1 MYAKKTLFSHW
12 RMGATF
18 RQRSQSVLH
27 PALCGKSVLQQK
39 SGVNVYSD
47 GEMIGNAHF
56 SLMTWFVSASS
67 FHLWLNE
74 KWRAIPVSS
83 SETRALCF
91 IPAKKGKKE
100 KIETAGGGCYRT
112 ILMVS
117 VQQIFEHLC
126 STCYF
131 CFRVNWCLW
140 GQDLNLSKMRLWY
153 IWGHWGTVPSGT
165 VFLFFFFF

>member
-1 MYAKKTLFSHW
+1 MQRKHFFHAEGWEQHSDNGLKVFSILC
-12 RMGATF
+12 
-18 RQRSQSVLH
+18 SVE
-27 PALCGKSVLQQK
+27 KV
-39 SGVNVYSD
+39 
-47 GEMIGNAHF
+47 F
-56 SLMTWFVSASS
+56 SNKRVEWMTTVMVKWLGMHTYLLWLVCPASS

-74 KWRAIPVSS
+74 KWCAIPVSS
-83 SETRALCF
+83 SETRAPCF

-117 VQQIFEHLC
+117 VQHIFEHLC

-131 CFRVNWCLW
+131 CFRVNLW

-165 VFLFFFFF
+165 VFLFF